1 MHRCLQIPELV
12 GLVCSHLQ
20 VPHQGGIAFKVGH
33 PKRRDRESDL
43 AVLARTSTVFSS
55 HALRLLWNSVALI
68 DLLNCLPSDSFEL
81 RTTGEGYFTK
91 YIMQLLRP
99 LQDSDLERILV
110 YSPHVKH
117 LFSDP
122 HFADLSPVFPS
133 VSPWLSENMLP
144 NLQGLYWMH
153 GENDFQYIDC
163 FLAPRLT
170 TIRIPRTSHAA
181 LTLLSSLALRCPQL
195 TDIILFPRGAQDL
208 RSQAVSATSAFVRG
222 LHGIERLIVD
232 MLNYP
237 AIEHLSRLPSLR
249 HLRLGELPSN
259 LPTHDDEALFPSLQT
274 LYFSSEIDSPVRF
287 LDWGNKIPL
296 VEFTAEC
303 PAFSTADEVNRL
315 FSAAPSGI
323 SNPPLT
329 KFAFSNEY
337 DSFDSSD
344 SANYLIRSSSLRSLF
359 CFVNLTSISIL
370 SAVGIDLDDT
380 TVTDMARSWRHI
392 ESLELQT
399 YYGTTAPRTTL
410 QCLVAFPKY
419 CPHLT
424 KLSIAFDAT
433 VIPTSQGDLSLERLK
448 DLDVEASP
456 IATAAPVARFI
467 ASIFPSLEDITTLP
481 DSLDGDV
488 EWEADVGPEALQY
501 DRHWK
506 EVASILQNSGIK

>member
-1 MHRCLQIPELV
+1 MHHCLQVPELV

-20 VPHQGGIAFKVGH
+20 VPHHGIAFEVGH
-33 PKRRDRESDL
+33 PKRRDRDL

-68 DLLNCLPSDSFEL
+68 NLLSCLPSDSFDL
-81 RTTGEGYFTK
+81 RTTGAGYFTK

-99 LQDSDLERILV
+99 LQNSDLERVLI
-110 YSPHVKH
+110 YAPHVKH

-144 NLQGLYWMH
+144 NLQGLDWMH

-163 FLAPRLT
+163 FLAPQLT
-170 TIRIPRTSHAA
+170 TIRIPQTSLTA

-195 TDIILFPRGAQDL
+195 TDITFLPWGTRDL
-208 RSQAVSATSAFVRG
+208 RSLAISAVSGCVCG

-249 HLRLGELPSN
+249 HLRLGELPSTS
-259 LPTHDDEALFPSLQT
+259 PTHDDDAVFSSLQT

-287 LDWGNKIPL
+287 LEWGNKIPL

-303 PAFSTADEVNRL
+303 PAFSTTDEINRL
-315 FSAAPSGI
+315 FSAATGGI
-323 SNPPLT
+323 SHPSLT
-329 KFAFSNEY
+329 KFTFNNDY

-359 CFVNLTSISIL
+359 CFVNLTFISIL
-370 SAVGIDLDDT
+370 SPVGIDLDDAT
-380 TVTDMARSWRHI
+380 ITDMARSWRHI
-392 ESLELQT
+392 ECLELQS
-399 YYGTTAPRTTL
+399 YYGTAAPRTTL
-410 QCLVAFPKY
+410 QCLEAFPKY

-433 VIPTSQGDLSLERLK
+433 VIPTSQSDLSLESLK

-456 IATAAPVARFI
+456 IATAPPVAHFI

-481 DSLDGDV
+481 DSLGGDV
-488 EWEADVGPEALQY
+488 QWEADVGPEALQY

-506 EVASILQNSGIK
+506 EVASILQNSGIE